1 MLLLDVATR
10 PVRGERNG
18 KERERIER
26 EGVEKKGL
34 ETKIISQR
42 SYFSLELKMDI
53 LICMVF
59 FLAIL

>member
-42 SYFSLELKMDI
+42 SYFFSQVENGHFNLYG
-53 LICMVF
+53 VF
-59 FLAIL
+59 

>member
-26 EGVEKKGL
+26 EGGRRKG
-34 ETKIISQR
+34 
-42 SYFSLELKMDI
+42 
-53 LICMVF
+53 
-59 FLAIL
+59 